1 MNDLP
6 TVSLNGRHGVRVQT
20 FLVMLE
26 TGLGGW
32 KEGGGKWGGRGV
44 VEGGG
49 GGMIWREVRTNFLD
63 QRVNERQA

>member
-49 GGMIWREVRTNFLD
+49 GGHDL
-63 QRVNERQA
+63 A